1 MKNEDLVKTF
11 LEKYFGHNLFE
22 TIDDKEV
29 QDAIIS
35 LNELTAAVN
44 NYFNIE
50 EEDDSIK
57 SRTGILGDRG
67 VTNRTGESNS
77 IVNDLH
83 AALKRRGMTG
93 IPPKEFGKLVL
104 GFGLRGGHGPTN
116 SKDDEDV

>member
-22 TIDDKEV
+22 TIDDNEV

-44 NYFNIE
+44 NYFNIK
-50 EEDDSIK
+50 EDDSIK
-57 SRTGILGDRG
+57 SRTGIL
-67 VTNRTGESNS
+67 GESNS

>member
-22 TIDDKEV
+22 TIDDNEV

-35 LNELTAAVN
+35 LNELTTAVN

-50 EEDDSIK
+50 EDGR
-57 SRTGILGDRG
+57 RTGILGDRG

-77 IVNDLH
+77 IVDDLH
-83 AALKRRGMTG
+83 AALKRRGMDG
-93 IPPKEFGKLVL
+93 VSPEVFGRLVK
-104 GFGLRGGHGPTN
+104 GFGLKGGHGPTN
-116 SKDDEDV
+116 RNDDEDV